1 MTKFRRC
8 EIRSISKPCFK
19 MGDRLYD
26 LLVGD
31 NMPISDDGDYPV
43 VIAVEFSRVKALLH
57 IMGYTAVGSSLEDN
71 PYINHPD
78 YHEWRDEAKDVLAT
92 EGLSAVLQLV
102 EDYKSV
108 YDKGERVFYYYLD
121 QE

>member
-8 EIRSISKPCFK
+8 EIRIISKPCFE

-31 NMPISDDGDYPV
+31 NMPVSDDGDYPV
-43 VIAVEFSRVKALLH
+43 VIAVEYSRIKALLH
-57 IMGYTAVGSSLEDN
+57 IMGYKVGGSSLEDN

-78 YHEWRDEAKDVLAT
+78 HHEWRDKAKDVLAT

-102 EDYKSV
+102 EDY
-108 YDKGERVFYYYLD
+108 ERVRSTGDRDFYYYLD
-121 QE
+121 QG